1 MIALTI
7 GHKTMN
13 RLLNHIIKERK
24 GHYCHALELDS
35 TYSLECVIEQI
46 VSDYKD
52 SFTLEE
58 IISFFSS
65 ISLYFY
71 YDADSDD
78 EEHRLTEEQQEIAE
92 NELYAFD
99 YIQCI
104 NDCYY

>member
-1 MIALTI
+1 MS
-7 GHKTMN
+7 
-13 RLLNHIIKERK
+13 RLLNHIIAERK

-35 TYSLECVIEQI
+35 AYDYECVIEQI
-46 VSDYKD
+46 VSDYKN
-52 SFTLEE
+52 SFTIEE
-58 IISFFSS
+58 IKDFFSS

-71 YDADSDD
+71 YDAYSDD

-92 NELYAFD
+92 EELYSFD